1 MANHE
6 TETISVLTVECRY
19 NYFFVLWRAI
29 DFSMTLLENVRPLT
43 AATFGDWLLP
53 RTQINSHRLQA
64 IAIGL
69 KDGDCLTTAM
79 VESKF
84 PTNK

>member
-1 MANHE
+1 MEGYRLFHD
-6 TETISVLTVECRY
+6 
-19 NYFFVLWRAI
+19 FVRQ
-29 DFSMTLLENVRPLT
+29 NVRPLT

-79 VESKF
+79 VESKLQY
-84 PTNK
+84 